1 MYWILLLGLALAWSL
16 QSFLIRRLWI
26 KGLEVELGFRDRYI
40 YEGDTSVLKEIVVN
54 DKWLPLPAI
63 EVRIAMSANLGFTGA
78 AAENSG
84 VSDQTY
90 KRDVFSFL
98 FHQQITRSLT
108 FVGKKRG
115 YYEINRA
122 DVKAYDFFFRNM
134 GYAEYPESTVIYVYP
149 AQVDTRRLDIVC
161 TAISGSILVQ
171 NQLFPDPFEFAGIR
185 EYQPTDP
192 MNRLN
197 WKASMRT
204 GTLLVN
210 QFDSTTNLDLA
221 LVFDIEDSHIWKED
235 ILVEETIRIVSS
247 LAARL
252 VQARMP
258 VEIYS
263 NAAVVRGKEKEAKHK
278 SLQMKL
284 PANAGHMAKLNQQ
297 LACIDGYTKPGAE
310 LLAEMEN
317 QKTNEQL
324 RVFVSKNTD
333 EEIIDALH
341 TVASA
346 SAPVLW
352 IIPKRQ
358 TDFPKISIPNVHT
371 FLWEVKL

>member
-1 MYWILLLGLALAWSL
+1 MYWILLMGLALAWGL
-16 QSFLIRRLWI
+16 QSFLIRRMWVN
-26 KGLEVELGFRDRYI
+26 GLQVGLAFRDRYI
-40 YEGDTSVLKEIVVN
+40 YEGDASVLREIVIN
-54 DKWLPLPAI
+54 DKWLPLPAL

-115 YYEINRA
+115 YYEIKKA
-122 DVKAYDFFFRNM
+122 DVKAYDFFFHSM
-134 GYAEYPESTVIYVYP
+134 GYAEYKENTVLYVYP

-192 MNRLN
+192 MNRMN
-197 WKASMRT
+197 WKASMRM
-204 GTLLVN
+204 GTLMVN

-221 LVFDIEDSHIWKED
+221 IIFDVEDSHIWKED

-258 VEIYS
+258 VELYS
-263 NAAVVRGKEKEAKHK
+263 NAAVPHGKGQEGKHK
-278 SLQMKL
+278 GLCMKL

-297 LACIDGYTKPGAE
+297 LACVEGYTVPCTS
-310 LLAEMEN
+310 LLAEVESK
-317 QKTNEQL
+317 KTSEQL

-333 EEIIDALH
+333 AEIVDALKNI
-341 TVASA
+341 ASA
-346 SAPVLW
+346 TAPVLW
-352 IIPKRQ
+352 ILPKRQ
-358 TDFPKISIPNVHT
+358 SGLPAVSIPNVRT
-371 FLWEVKL
+371 FLWEVK

>member
-1 MYWILLLGLALAWSL
+1 MYWILLFGLALAWSL

-26 KGLEVELGFRDRYI
+26 KGLEVGLAFRDRYI
-40 YEGDTSVLKEIVVN
+40 YEGDTSVLKEIVIN
-54 DKWLPLPAI
+54 DKWLPLPAV
-63 EVRIAMSANLGFTGA
+63 EVRIAMSANLKFTGA

-90 KRDVFSFL
+90 KRDIFSLL
-98 FHQQITRSLT
+98 FHQKITRSLT

-115 YYEINRA
+115 YYEIKKA
-122 DVKAYDFFFRNM
+122 DVKAYDFFFRNL
-134 GYAEYPESTVIYVYP
+134 GYAEYSERTVLYVYP

-210 QFDSTTNLDLA
+210 QFDSTTNLDMV

-263 NAAVVRGKEKEAKHK
+263 NAAVSHGKEGTQK
-278 SLQMKL
+278 SLRMKL
-284 PANAGHMAKLNQQ
+284 PANAGHMAKLNRQ
-297 LACIDGYTKPGAE
+297 LACVDGYTMPGAK
-310 LLAEMEN
+310 LLEEMEN
-317 QKTNEQL
+317 PNQGEQL

-333 EEIIDALH
+333 AEIIDAVQK
-341 TVASA
+341 TASA

-358 TDFPKISIPNVHT
+358 TDFPAISIPNVRT

>member
-210 QFDSTTNLDLA
+210 QFDSTTNLDLV

-317 QKTNEQL
+317 QKTGEQL